1 MTKERKWG
9 MFPVKGTVGS
19 FLDDGKSIIEELR
32 DEMQEG
38 LDNMSGTNLESTGK
52 YSVYE
57 EAVSLLDD
65 ICGNLDGVELP
76 ESVQGL
82 PAETMEERR
91 KSLSRSRRIG
101 NGISML
107 EAVSGE
113 LQEKIESLVQKDRDE
128 MIDEEQDF
136 LSSLEEAY
144 EAIQSA
150 ADDAGSVEFPGFYG

>member
-76 ESVQGL
+76 ESVQDL
-82 PAETMEERR
+82 LAETTEERR
-91 KSLSRSRRIG
+91 KSLSRSRRMS

-107 EAVSGE
+107 EAM
-113 LQEKIESLVQKDRDE
+113 VQV
-128 MIDEEQDF
+128 
-136 LSSLEEAY
+136 LEERIQELLEKKTLSDTEQEEVSAS
-144 EAIQSA
+144 EEATDAIQSA
-150 ADDAGSVEFPGFYG
+150 ADAAGSVEFPGFYG